1 VFVVGRKVVARA
13 VGHKFPVYGDWVIY
27 RAATE
32 GKEGALGV
40 GGGGGGGGGGVGGGG
55 GGGGWEGD
63 RKDGWGG
70 SSRLMRWWSMYE
82 QDAVACLLDYD

>member
-1 VFVVGRKVVARA
+1 M
-13 VGHKFPVYGDWVIY
+13 
-27 RAATE
+27 
-32 GKEGALGV
+32 
-40 GGGGGGGGGGVGGGG
+40 
-55 GGGGWEGD
+55 GWGD